1 MVKLGPG
8 TFFVGEGEDL
18 DSIFKT
24 LSLAIR
30 LRVHTCIGPLQTLT
44 GEVLRSPEQRLI
56 REQYRLQ
63 GLNTISEQHV
73 EHFGYRPNR
82 RLHV

>member
-44 GEVLRSPEQRLI
+44 GEVLRSPETVNS
-56 REQYRLQ
+56 
-63 GLNTISEQHV
+63 GTISTPGPKH
-73 EHFGYRPNR
+73 HLRTTCGTFWI
-82 RLHV
+82 